1 MGVGVEGPSGRFK
14 PDVVAPGSFVVST
27 SSGFNDEWDTN
38 AYFNP
43 TNISTIA
50 FDGQTVTTNGL
61 NNYAAVSVPP
71 NAVGVTIVITPD
83 QDPPFATNLLIYA
96 QESGPPSLSDPG
108 AIDIITSNNMLAI
121 PPGGG
126 TISLTSIQNGGFD
139 FAIGDSLNVPVNYN
153 VTVFIAT
160 TNTDGNEEQVL
171 EGLDNGLAP
180 FYRFESG
187 TSMSAPAVSGT
198 LALIQD
204 YFTNQLHETPSPA
217 LLKAMLINGSR
228 SIGNYTYAFTNGN
241 NFQGWGLPN
250 IQNSVPLTTANLTS
264 PTNGGSTPMFFVDQS
279 ISNAL
284 ATGQSHT
291 YFVNIDTNA
300 SDFAQ
305 DLDLQATV
313 VWTDPPGDPSAA
325 IKLVNGLELIMTNLD
340 TGEVF
345 YGNDIAPENSFN
357 LPWNTNLPPNIDT
370 INNVENI
377 LLRPSVSEP
386 TTSQLGSRYSVTVLG
401 RQVNV
406 NAVTEQTN
414 NVVQDYA
421 LVVSVGDMG
430 EVSNAI
436 TSVTDEGVTSLANDQ
451 DITDVTTTN
460 SAYFNQFVGAN
471 TPFQGTNM
479 IALGTNT
486 IWGSNGALVS
496 GMTNQWHFYVV
507 TNNALDPEGSSS
519 DVTNAAFI
527 TFDAFELS
535 VPREGVFEEAD
546 PTNATRAAAD
556 IDMYATT
563 DPGLTNLNP
572 VTISNCLA
580 GVNGST
586 SLSQGG
592 SEFVFFTNSTHGQV
606 YYIGIMS
613 QDQMASEYDFLPV
626 FTATPFSQLQPNGDE
641 QVNGLL
647 LPAAIPSG
655 TPALPGSTNVF
666 ALAIIPMQIEDV
678 IVTNL
683 NQHQNFG
690 DLVGTLSFGGASA
703 VLNNHDG
710 LGNTI
715 DTTIPLVYDG
725 SADPVRGSRTNDG
738 PGNLLAFQGKSALG
752 PWMLNELNNAPGL
765 TGQVSQLTL
774 VIQPHRDLNEPGI
787 TVSIPPGGFFI
798 DNVTVGPGFTN
809 LTFVATNLPPTIGP
823 PPLVMYEKFN
833 AEPTVTDFDFA
844 AGLTN
849 TLAGSGTYPGGADP
863 GNSISLGPPL
873 AIGNYFIG
881 VFNPSTSQT
890 ASVFIEAN
898 LGIDTTANDS
908 FTFTSGGS
916 QPLLGD
922 AVTTSTGPLPNG
934 GPNLIIPVSATNLVE
949 SVNVGMVVQT
959 PQIADMT
966 FTLVSPTGQRVL
978 LMENRGG
985 DSTNG
990 AGGFFVFSNILNST
1004 ATGNA
1009 AANTNFLAV
1018 SPNGGVIPITYN
1030 FFTIPDE
1037 MTIYAGTNPATFN
1050 LNSSPLYNSGFI
1062 SNSPPVFMTTNINY
1076 PPGISNVTIIMNEF
1090 GNPFDAGGGD
1100 AWTYTAGATV
1110 TNFEYLTFTDDTN
1123 LTDVPIKFAVPPFF
1137 FAEVS
1142 SNFTLSDFDFAS
1154 NGLYRALATITDNVT
1169 GGGWTVPT
1177 NITTITTAFN
1187 LTNNQLQTFTNVEVL
1202 TNNFVSIVTDPA
1214 DAVGDGTGSS
1224 NFLALAK
1231 GTITR
1236 SIPTVP
1242 GNQYNV
1248 TFWYRGPGIASWW
1261 RGEGNASDSSDPEVN
1276 GNNGALVG
1284 LFNFPAGEVDQAFQ
1298 FINYGNEFEFAGTNA
1313 YVQVPQSPS
1322 LDVGKGGGFTVE
1334 GWINPTNLSQPQ
1346 PVIEWL
1352 AHVPTN
1358 TAITNIVIK
1367 AGPYYDPATGH
1378 YYYMLGTTDWLT
1390 SEQWATELGGHLA
1403 TINTADEQ
1411 NWIFDNFAKFGG
1423 FNHNLWIGLT
1433 NNGTDFVWSSGLTNS
1448 SNSYV
1453 NWLTGQP
1460 ANANGADYTGMLG
1473 ETNAQAGLWV
1483 LATDNGNI
1491 DTNGT
1496 TLGGTNKFFG
1506 VVEVNQIQTNGVQFW
1521 ISATNTPG
1529 TTNLPFASTN
1539 GCLYA
1544 NLVDTNFVSH
1554 EIHSAPLLLQSNV
1567 FQHVAL
1573 TYDTN
1578 SGLAILYLDGT
1589 NVASTNFG
1597 LSTPIVAKTD
1607 GDVLLGHDLSP
1618 NTNNYFGGLMDEMSV
1633 YQRALSP
1640 AEILSIYQVSAF
1652 TTNRTVGK
1660 FDPSVTPAAG
1670 LAEAL
1675 VDFGGTTNVLFGVN
1689 DQWQENSFT
1698 FTATSNSMPLQITG
1712 LEPGILLQDFS
1723 VSLAPATNLYYLPE
1737 QSLAGLTGTPANG
1750 NWSLQVWDNL
1760 TGSAVTNLA
1769 GTLLSW
1775 QLSFV
1780 LQSNAEFAATLAP
1793 QGPSTNTIPAGQ
1805 IVYFQVNVP
1814 SWAQEATNIL
1824 VSSTLPV
1831 NLLFNPTNLPTGFNP
1846 GDLTL
1851 LTGSTGGA
1859 GTPAI
1864 VVNTNAPFA
1873 AGQAGT
1879 SYILGVQNNNATPV
1893 SVVLQVDYNI
1903 TPLTNGVP
1911 NTSSFGTND
1920 TVRYFSYTVGS
1931 NAFEATFQL
1940 LKLSGNADLVVS
1952 KGTPLPTL
1960 TNADY
1965 GSFNASNFDENIYV
1979 FTNSS
1984 PVPLSPG
1991 TWYIGV
1997 IKRDPGVVDYTV
2009 LAQELDITNSL
2020 TNSVTIINLTN
2031 GVPFNGMAGP
2041 GAALTNFFVF
2051 SVTNPVVSGVTDYVQ
2066 GVHFELY
2073 NLTGN
2078 GDLTVETNALPL
2090 APPFFQTSQ
2099 NTRRNPES
2107 IMVFTN
2113 GTLTNLAANW
2123 YLGVPNNEVS
2133 NINYTIVAVIITNS
2147 YFPAFPG
2154 ATGSGGGAE
2163 GAGHAGVMSTVY
2175 HVTSMDDTGPGTLRD
2190 AVSDTN
2196 RTVVFD
2202 VPGIIFL
2209 KSPLIITNSD
2219 LTIAGQTAPGVG
2231 ITVQGQMTTVTN
2243 AHDVIIRDVRFRA
2256 GIDDGDDQP
2265 GGPTSLDSLQFLN
2278 VSNAVADHISAEW
2291 SSNNLVS
2298 VSNSS
2303 NVTVQW
2309 SILSDSL
2316 YTTTNP
2322 RPFGSL
2328 LRFGNGA
2335 LSFNHDLYANNY
2347 QGSPRL
2353 GDNLRLDFV
2362 NNVVYNWGTNAG
2374 FSSNDMVFNPGGF
2387 TNNLNYDCNYLI
2399 AGSNSLQKNIAFFG
2413 GTPDTWI
2420 FQTNNII
2427 DSNDNGIL
2435 DGADTQWAMFTNQ
2448 FTKVGQP
2455 FPLIPVPTDEAYL
2468 AYEKDLDSAGA
2479 NMSKRDYVDSNIVE
2493 QVRNQTGTII
2503 ATPPLWGMVGWW
2515 RAENNTLDTIG
2526 TNNGAWVGTSSY
2538 TNGEVDQAFNF
2549 NGPPGES
2556 WVQVPDAPALHF
2568 TNAMTV
2574 EAWVKVRSYTAPA
2587 NDFEIVSKF
2596 GGPTPV
2602 NEAAAYTFSIDPVLQ
2617 EAYFIVDYPGT
2628 PLGFT
2633 TVYGSTTKIPINQ
2646 WTHLVGTYD
2655 GSMLRI
2661 YVNGQFSGSATPVTQ
2676 GINPGNN
2683 PLVIGCTL
2691 QDNSSPTSFFNGQI
2705 DEVSLYNRALSSNEI
2720 AAVYNAGASGKFYY
2734 YSNSLA
2740 KPYLDT
2746 DQDGIPDFWENTF
2759 GQPPFVPSNND
2770 ASTNVNELGY
2780 TTLEEYN
2787 NWSAGP
2793 HALTVTNTAVGVDL
2807 NQLFGKTG
2815 NLSFFVTNA
2824 VNGSVNLTNV
2834 IGSVTNT
2841 GPYSNSIAYFVPTNT
2856 TPAFSGYASFDVYV
2870 TNTAT
2875 VAYFGPVTVSVVV
2888 SAVPITTNND
2898 IPPVMRA
2905 KVDIWLS
2912 ACR

>member
-1 MGVGVEGPSGRFK
+1 
-14 PDVVAPGSFVVST
+14 
-27 SSGFNDEWDTN
+27 
-38 AYFNP
+38 
-43 TNISTIA
+43 
-50 FDGQTVTTNGL
+50 
-61 NNYAAVSVPP
+61 
-71 NAVGVTIVITPD
+71 
-83 QDPPFATNLLIYA
+83 
-96 QESGPPSLSDPG
+96 
-108 AIDIITSNNMLAI
+108 MLAI
-121 PPGGG
+121 PNLSGGA
-126 TISLTSIQNGGFD
+126 ITSIKALQNSGFD
-139 FAIGDSLNVPVNYN
+139 FGIGNSTNVPVNFDL
-153 VTVFIAT
+153 TVSIAT

-171 EGLDNGLAP
+171 EGLNNGLAP

-228 SIGNYTYAFTNGN
+228 SIGSYTYAFTNGN
-241 NFQGWGLPN
+241 NFQGWGLPD

-279 ISNAL
+279 PSNAL

-291 YFVNIDTNA
+291 YIINIDTNVN
-300 SDFAQ
+300 DFAQ
-305 DLDLQATV
+305 FLDLQATV
-313 VWTDPPGDPSAA
+313 VWTDPPGDPAAA

-345 YGNDIAPENSFN
+345 YGNDIAPEFSFN
-357 LPWNTNLPPNIDT
+357 LPWSTNEPPNVDT

-377 LLRPSVSEP
+377 LLSPPVSE
-386 TTSQLGSRYSVTVLG
+386 TESNIFELGSRYSVTVVG

-406 NAVTEQTN
+406 NAITEQTN

-421 LVVSVGDMG
+421 LVVSVGDAG
-430 EVSNAI
+430 EVPNAI
-436 TSVTDEGVTSLANDQ
+436 TSVTDEGVTSLTADQ
-451 DITDVTTTN
+451 DITYVATTN
-460 SAYFNQFVGAN
+460 SVLFNQFVGAN

-479 IALGTNT
+479 VPLGTNT
-486 IWGSNGALVS
+486 VWGSNGALVT

-507 TNNALDPEGSSS
+507 TNNALDPQGNSS

-535 VPREGVFEEAD
+535 VPRMGVYEEAN
-546 PTNATRAAAD
+546 PTNATRPEAD
-556 IDMYATT
+556 IDMYATI
-563 DPGLTNLNP
+563 DPSITNLNP
-572 VTISNCLA
+572 VAISNCLA
-580 GVNGST
+580 GVNNSSV
-586 SLSQGG
+586 SLGQGG
-592 SEFVFFTNSTHGQV
+592 SEYVFFTNSHPGQV
-606 YYIGIMS
+606 YYIGIKS
-613 QDQMASEYDFLPV
+613 EDQMASEYDFLPV
-626 FTATPFSQLQPNGDE
+626 FTATPFSQIQPNGDE

-647 LPAAIPSG
+647 LPAYVPDGSP
-655 TPALPGSTNVF
+655 TRPGITNVF
-666 ALAIIPMQIEDV
+666 ALAIYPMQIENV

-690 DLVGTLSFGGASA
+690 DLIGTLSFSGSTV

-710 LGNTI
+710 FGDTYNTS
-715 DTTIPLVYDG
+715 IPKVYDDSANPIAG
-725 SADPVRGSRTNDG
+725 STNIDG
-738 PGNLLAFQGKSALG
+738 PGRLTSFQGKSALG
-752 PWMLNELNNAPGL
+752 PWILSEVDNSPGF

-774 VIQPHRDLNEPGI
+774 VITPHRDIKEPGI
-787 TVSIPPGGFFI
+787 VVSIPPGGFFI
-798 DNVTVGPGFTN
+798 DNVTVPPGFTN
-809 LTFVATNLPPTIGP
+809 LTFFATNLPPTIGP

-833 AEPTVTDFDFA
+833 AEPTLTDFDFA

-849 TLAGSGTYPGGADP
+849 TLTGTPPYPGGVDP
-863 GNSISLGPPL
+863 GNSISIGPPL

-890 ASVFIEAN
+890 ASVFIAAS
-898 LGIDTTANDS
+898 LGIDTPANDS
-908 FTFTSGGS
+908 FTYTSTGPT
-916 QPLLGD
+916 PLVGD
-922 AVTTSTGPLPNG
+922 AVTTSTGSFANG
-934 GPNLIIPVSATNLVE
+934 GTNLIIPVPATNLVE

-985 DSTNG
+985 ASTNG

-1037 MTIYAGTNPATFN
+1037 MTIYAGTNPATFST
-1050 LNSSPLYNSGFI
+1050 NSSTLLWDSGFI
-1062 SNSPPVFMTTNINY
+1062 SNSPPVFMTTNIPY
-1076 PPGISNVTIIMNEF
+1076 APGISNITIIMNEF

-1100 AWTYTAGATV
+1100 EWSYTAGAAV

-1123 LTDVPIKFAVPPFF
+1123 LTDVPIKYAVPPFY
-1137 FAEVS
+1137 FAEVT
-1142 SNFTLSDFDFAS
+1142 SNYTLSDFDYAS
-1154 NGLYRALATITDNVT
+1154 NGLYRGLSTITDNVT

-1177 NITTITTAFN
+1177 NIITYTTAFN

-1242 GNQYNV
+1242 GSQYNV

-1261 RGEGNASDSSDPEVN
+1261 RGEGNASDSSDPENN
-1276 GNNGALVG
+1276 GNNGALIGV
-1284 LFNFPAGEVDQAFQ
+1284 FNFPAGEVDQAFQ
-1298 FINYGNEFEFAGTNA
+1298 FINYGDEFEFAGTNA

-1322 LDVGKGGGFTVE
+1322 LDVGKGAGFTVE

-1358 TAITNIVIK
+1358 TAITNIIIK
-1367 AGPYYDPATGH
+1367 AGPYYDPATAH

-1403 TINTADEQ
+1403 TVDTANEQ

-1423 FNHNLWIGLT
+1423 HNRNLWIGLT
-1433 NNGTDFVWSSGLTNS
+1433 NNAGANFGWSSGLTNFT
-1448 SNSYV
+1448 YT
-1453 NWLTGQP
+1453 NWLSGQQDNATGAEQ
-1460 ANANGADYTGMLG
+1460 YTGMLG

-1483 LATDNGNI
+1483 SATDNGI
-1491 DTNGT
+1491 IYTNGT
-1496 TLGGTNKFFG
+1496 LWVTNKFYG
-1506 VVEVNQIQTNGVQFW
+1506 IVEVNQIQTNGVQFW

-1554 EIHSAPLLLQSNV
+1554 EIYSAPLLLQSNV

-1597 LSTPIVAKTD
+1597 LLTPIVAKTD

-1633 YQRALSP
+1633 YKRALSP

-1660 FDPSVTPAAG
+1660 FDPSITPAAG

-1675 VDFGGTTNVLFGVN
+1675 VDFGGTTNILYGVN
-1689 DQWQENSFT
+1689 NQWQEDSYT

-1723 VSLAPATNLYYLPE
+1723 VSLAPVTNLYYLPE
-1737 QSLAGLTGTPANG
+1737 QSLDGLTGTPANG

-1780 LQSNAEFAATLAP
+1780 LQSNAEFATSLVP

-1805 IVYFQVNVP
+1805 TVYFLVNVP
-1814 SWAQEATNIL
+1814 SWAQEATNNL

-1831 NLLFNPTNLPTGFNP
+1831 NLFFNPTNLPTGSNP
-1846 GDLTL
+1846 GDITL
-1851 LTGSTGGA
+1851 LAGSTGG
-1859 GTPAI
+1859 TSLPI
-1864 VVNTNAPFA
+1864 TVNTNPPYAPY
-1873 AGQAGT
+1873 QAGT
-1879 SYILGVQNNNATPV
+1879 SYILGVQNTNASPA

-1911 NTSSFGTND
+1911 NTTSFGTND
-1920 TVRYFSYTVGS
+1920 TVRYFSYTVGT
-1931 NAFEATFQL
+1931 NAYEATFQL

-1960 TNADY
+1960 TNTDY

-1997 IKRDPGVVDYTV
+1997 IKRDPGVVDYSV

-2051 SVTNPVVSGVTDYVQ
+2051 TVTDPTVAGVTNY

-2078 GDLTVETNALPL
+2078 GDLTVQTNALPL

-2099 NTRRNPES
+2099 NTGRNPES

-2113 GTLTNLAANW
+2113 GALTNLNGNW
-2123 YLGVPNNEVS
+2123 YLGVPNNEVT
-2133 NINYTIVAVIITNS
+2133 NINFTIVAETITNN
-2147 YFPAFPG
+2147 YFPGFPG
-2154 ATGSGGGAE
+2154 ANGSGGGAV
-2163 GAGHAGVMSTVY
+2163 GAGHAGTISTVY
-2175 HVTSMDDTGPGTLRD
+2175 HVTSSADSGPGTLRN
-2190 AVSDTN
+2190 AVTTTN

-2202 VPGIIFL
+2202 VSGYINLLTP
-2209 KSPLIITNSD
+2209 PIITNSY
-2219 LTIAGQTAPGVG
+2219 LTIAGQTAPGGG
-2231 ITVQGQMTTVTN
+2231 ITVAGSVTTVTN
-2243 AHDVIIRDVRFRA
+2243 AHDVIIRDVRFRPN
-2256 GIDDGDDQP
+2256 GDIVWFN
-2265 GGPTSLDSLQFLN
+2265 GFEGYT
-2278 VSNAVADHISAEW
+2278 NAP
-2291 SSNNLVS
+2291 
-2298 VSNSS
+2298 
-2303 NVTVQW
+2303 
-2309 SILSDSL
+2309 
-2316 YTTTNP
+2316 Y
-2322 RPFGSL
+2322 
-2328 LRFGNGA
+2328 
-2335 LSFNHDLYANNY
+2335 
-2347 QGSPRL
+2347 
-2353 GDNLRLDFV
+2353 
-2362 NNVVYNWGTNAG
+2362 VYNITYNFAG
-2374 FSSNDMVFNPGGF
+2374 DGMWCREIS
-2387 TNNLNYDCNYLI
+2387 T
-2399 AGSNSLQKNIAFFG
+2399 FF
-2413 GTPDTWI
+2413 P
-2420 FQTNNII
+2420 
-2427 DSNDNGIL
+2427 
-2435 DGADTQWAMFTNQ
+2435 
-2448 FTKVGQP
+2448 
-2455 FPLIPVPTDEAYL
+2455 
-2468 AYEKDLDSAGA
+2468 
-2479 NMSKRDYVDSNIVE
+2479 
-2493 QVRNQTGTII
+2493 
-2503 ATPPLWGMVGWW
+2503 
-2515 RAENNTLDTIG
+2515 
-2526 TNNGAWVGTSSY
+2526 
-2538 TNGEVDQAFNF
+2538 
-2549 NGPPGES
+2549 
-2556 WVQVPDAPALHF
+2556 
-2568 TNAMTV
+2568 
-2574 EAWVKVRSYTAPA
+2574 
-2587 NDFEIVSKF
+2587 
-2596 GGPTPV
+2596 
-2602 NEAAAYTFSIDPVLQ
+2602 
-2617 EAYFIVDYPGT
+2617 
-2628 PLGFT
+2628 
-2633 TVYGSTTKIPINQ
+2633 
-2646 WTHLVGTYD
+2646 
-2655 GSMLRI
+2655 
-2661 YVNGQFSGSATPVTQ
+2661 
-2676 GINPGNN
+2676 
-2683 PLVIGCTL
+2683 
-2691 QDNSSPTSFFNGQI
+2691 
-2705 DEVSLYNRALSSNEI
+2705 
-2720 AAVYNAGASGKFYY
+2720 
-2734 YSNSLA
+2734 
-2740 KPYLDT
+2740 
-2746 DQDGIPDFWENTF
+2746 TF
-2759 GQPPFVPSNND
+2759 GTMCPFLRE
-2770 ASTNVNELGY
+2770 AIL
-2780 TTLEEYN
+2780 
-2787 NWSAGP
+2787 
-2793 HALTVTNTAVGVDL
+2793 LT
-2807 NQLFGKTG
+2807 
-2815 NLSFFVTNA
+2815 
-2824 VNGSVNLTNV
+2824 
-2834 IGSVTNT
+2834 
-2841 GPYSNSIAYFVPTNT
+2841 
-2856 TPAFSGYASFDVYV
+2856 
-2870 TNTAT
+2870 
-2875 VAYFGPVTVSVVV
+2875 
-2888 SAVPITTNND
+2888 
-2898 IPPVMRA
+2898 
-2905 KVDIWLS
+2905 
-2912 ACR
+2912 